1 MSSNFF
7 TTVSGSEI
15 AEKTGGTPET
25 VIWSKDPCFY
35 FFAIILDT
43 EFYKN
48 YSTLVFNKTFSWSIK
63 NEPS

>member
-15 AEKTGGTPET
+15 AEKTDGTPAA
-25 VIWSKDPCFY
+25 VIWSKEPCFY
-35 FFAIILDT
+35 FFAIRLDT

-48 YSTLVFNKTFSWSIK
+48 YSTLAFSKTFS
-63 NEPS
+63 